1 MYFTDSKKIQK
12 RDPMKVLLWKNET
25 HQQVERKEQMRKMVD
40 LSSYNA

>member
-1 MYFTDSKKIQK
+1 
-12 RDPMKVLLWKNET
+12 MKVLLWKNET